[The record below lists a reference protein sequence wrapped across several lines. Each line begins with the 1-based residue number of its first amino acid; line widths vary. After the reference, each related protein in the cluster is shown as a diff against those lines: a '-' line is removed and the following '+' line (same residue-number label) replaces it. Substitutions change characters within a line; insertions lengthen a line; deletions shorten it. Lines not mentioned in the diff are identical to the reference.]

1 MISFS
6 APEPS
11 HDSTKWN
18 NVRLH
23 DHVVCVCVCERERE
37 REREMGCYMAKGMEL
52 SKDNMAEYFNFENL
66 KRGLPH

>member
-1 MISFS
+1 MIPQNGIMS
-6 APEPS
+6 
-11 HDSTKWN
+11 DSMTM
-18 NVRLH
+18 LS
-23 DHVVCVCVCERERE
+23 VCVCERERE

>member
-1 MISFS
+1 MIPQNGIMS
-6 APEPS
+6 
-11 HDSTKWN
+11 DSMTM
-18 NVRLH
+18 LS
-23 DHVVCVCVCERERE
+23 VCVCVCERERE

>member
-1 MISFS
+1 MIPQNGIMS
-6 APEPS
+6 
-11 HDSTKWN
+11 DSMTM
-18 NVRLH
+18 LS
-23 DHVVCVCVCERERE
+23 VCERERERE

>member
-1 MISFS
+1 MIPQNGIMS
-6 APEPS
+6 
-11 HDSTKWN
+11 DSMTMLS
-18 NVRLH
+18 VY
-23 DHVVCVCVCERERE
+23 VCVCVRERERE

>member
-1 MISFS
+1 MTMLS
-6 APEPS
+6 
-11 HDSTKWN
+11 
-18 NVRLH
+18 
-23 DHVVCVCVCERERE
+23 VCVCVCERERE